1 MSDQQLNPQAQEH
14 RNYYSLEEF
23 AERRRLQEELRNA
36 IDKTI
41 PGYEVYAQAMEE
53 LNKKMDAYSVLDQW
67 GVAKQIDEAGKQ
79 ELMEAI
85 KTTALAGEELLKNA
99 KGSVDP
105 KVQKTAD
112 TVRKL
117 QGAMSRDM
125 NLLQLYDPNG
135 PEKKSLPELQEDA
148 RTSTVDI
155 GDKEFEKMS
164 GFQSERIPM
173 TLQNA
178 KGKKIS
184 GFFTKASKF
193 TILPEFNSLLKR
205 MDNLSDDKEF
215 FKDFLSKYRQARM
228 KQTPAAKDYSDE
240 YLIGEILQKSGG
252 GQPNALKMHLGK
264 VFGKDGYEMNDI
276 FGYNGLKVFSEGLQK
291 IAATPASYMNLMM
304 DMKEGERFDQ
314 RNSAMSAVADVL
326 GVPNLIA
333 RSRNMKFRD
342 SKGNVVEGTFMDV
355 AKGTDLGG
363 GKNENAQKL
372 SKQPFKG
379 AGSEGLRQ
387 LCDLQVL
394 DYICGNIDRH
404 SGNIVYEL
412 DKDGKIIGVQGID
425 NDTSFTRFHPEN
437 RDLNDL
443 MTAPKN
449 MRVISKSM
457 RDKIMNMDEAM
468 LKFSLRGRGLSEEE
482 MDASVERLKITK
494 KAIQES
500 EKHYGGTFNFKGKV
514 KPDKNHLLILDDKD
528 FKNLDISYLRH
539 TGKKE
544 ATSTINEVDKLIQ
557 IANEYKA
564 GVQAGTTERKDVNPL
579 NLKSFDTTE
588 KDLMWSTV
596 RQKVGTTRQ
605 YIENVQLYNGRKTVN
620 SVDDLTNTSH
630 GSSPE
635 WDKMVANMKALNKYN
650 AGAYRDKN
658 KTDQILTTEQYVK
671 TQGLWA
677 QLDKSADDYLAKKM
691 REKGV
696 TDLKKLVGKND
707 YEKDRIEYAK
717 RVKQY
722 TSKHKIDPLT
732 DHQKEVLKQHDEG
745 DLIELNKKMKEEAL
759 KIQKAQ
765 QNKGPQAGM

>member
-1 MSDQQLNPQAQEH
+1 
-14 RNYYSLEEF
+14 
-23 AERRRLQEELRNA
+23 
-36 IDKTI
+36 
-41 PGYEVYAQAMEE
+41 MEE
-53 LNKKMDAYSVLDQW
+53 LDKKMDAYSELDQW
-67 GVAKQIDEAGKQ
+67 GVAKQIDEAGKK
-79 ELMEAI
+79 ELTDAI
-85 KTTALAGEELLKNA
+85 RAAAMAGEKLLENV
-99 KGSVDP
+99 KGTENP
-105 KVQKTAD
+105 NVQKMAD

-125 NLLQLYDPNG
+125 NLLQTYDPNG

-148 RTSTVDI
+148 RTATVDI

-173 TLQNA
+173 TLQDA

-193 TILPEFNSLLKR
+193 TVLPAFNEMLKR
-205 MDNLSDDKEF
+205 MNNVADDKEF

-228 KQTPAAKDYSDE
+228 KTTPAAKDYSDE

-372 SKQPFKG
+372 SDQPFKG

-412 DKDGKIIGVQGID
+412 DKDGKIISVQGID

-494 KAIQES
+494 KAIKES

-514 KPDKNHLLILDDKD
+514 KADKNHLLILDDKD

-544 ATSTINEVDKLIQ
+544 ATSTINEVDKLIK

-564 GVQAGTTERKDVNPL
+564 GVQAGTTEKKDVNPL

-596 RQKVGTTRQ
+596 KQKVGSTKGL
-605 YIENVQLYNGRKTVN
+605 VQNFYLNNSGTSRKIN

-635 WDKMVANMKALNKYN
+635 WDRMVANMKSLDKFNE
-650 AGAYRDKN
+650 GFYRKKDLK
-658 KTDQILTTEQYVK
+658 DQILTTEQYMK
-671 TQGLWA
+671 TSSLWA

-696 TDLKKLVGKND
+696 TDLSKLVGKNQ

-717 RVKQY
+717 NVKRY
-722 TSKHKIDPLT
+722 TKKHKVEPLT

-759 KIQKAQ
+759 KIQKEQ